1 MRISYWSSDVCS
13 SDLACNDFVWDF
25 LKGTDL
31 ILCAGFDAV
40 ELIKPWAPKV
50 PCIHIDST
58 PNTDQVYPAEI
69 EVVGAIPAILD
80 ALTDAHKGEAKWS
93 EARVREHRDELF
105 RRYYEGRVTGKLNPT
120 DVVDTVRAAM
130 PRETVVSTDV
140 GSHKLLVGQGWTT
153 YEPRGVL
160 MTNGLSSMGYSLPA
174 SITAKLLHGARP
186 EIGRAHV

>member
-1 MRISYWSSDVCS
+1 MRISDWSSDVCS
-13 SDLACNDFVWDF
+13 SDLF

-105 RRYYEGRVTGKLNPT
+105 RRYRPEERRVGQ
-120 DVVDTVRAAM
+120 
-130 PRETVVSTDV
+130 ECVSTCRSRWSP
-140 GSHKLLVGQGWTT
+140 SH
-153 YEPRGVL
+153 
-160 MTNGLSSMGYSLPA
+160 
-174 SITAKLLHGARP
+174 
-186 EIGRAHV
+186 